1 MARRGLREA
10 RRRLWR
16 RFYTPIFLATIL
28 PQFLSVQN
36 MSRCDTAICMPDV
49 SSRAVEGTS
58 AAGDST
64 AENLSR
70 CTHLDDAAMAVLT
83 PPLDAE
89 VENYGWTVISK
100 AHFRI

>member
-1 MARRGLREA
+1 VEA
-10 RRRLWR
+10 FL
-16 RFYTPIFLATIL
+16 YSDLLATIL
-28 PQFLSVQN
+28 PQLMSVQN

-49 SSRAVEGTS
+49 SSRAVEGSS

-64 AENLSR
+64 AETLSR
-70 CTHLDDAAMAVLT
+70 STHLDAAAMAVLT